1 MLKLLQQ
8 RIGVG
13 TAAETEDPA
22 GMQVKEQ
29 CGVRA
34 KEKKNNTKKKKKRLD
49 E

>member
-34 KEKKNNTKKKKKRLD
+34 KEKKITRKRKKEIR
-49 E
+49 